1 MKNIV
6 FDLGNVLFKFEP
18 DKILDS
24 LFNDYHTKEKL
35 KQSVFKTT
43 IWRELDRGSLSLF
56 QAKKLFIDK
65 NPDLKDEIEILLDNW
80 KNFLHPIDE
89 NVKLLPELKKNNRLY
104 ILSNFHEE
112 AFNYITNKYSF
123 FELFDGMVVSYKV
136 KLIKPE
142 RKIYEILLSRY
153 SLIPEDTI
161 FVDDTEENI
170 KAAQEL
176 GIKGLLYKSELSLE
190 DLFKLE
196 KVL

>member
-18 DKILDS
+18 DEILDG

-65 NPDLKDEIEILLDNW
+65 NPDLKDEIEVLLDNW

-123 FELFDGMVVSYKV
+123 FELFDGMVVSYEV

-153 SLIPEDTI
+153 SLVPQDTI

-176 GIKGLLYKSELSLE
+176 GINGLLYKSELSLE

>member
-6 FDLGNVLFKFEP
+6 FDLGNVLFKFDP
-18 DKILDS
+18 DEILDG
-24 LFNDYHTKEKL
+24 LFNDSHTKEKL

-56 QAKKLFIDK
+56 QAKKIFIDK

-89 NVKLLPELKKNNRLY
+89 NMKLLPELKKNNRLY

-153 SLIPEDTI
+153 SLIPQDTI

>member
-6 FDLGNVLFKFEP
+6 FDLGNVLFKFDP
-18 DKILDS
+18 DEILDS
-24 LFNDYHTKEKL
+24 LFDDYHTKEKL

-56 QAKKLFIDK
+56 QAKKIFIDK

-89 NVKLLPELKKNNRLY
+89 NMKLLPELKKNNRLY

-153 SLIPEDTI
+153 SLIPQDTI

>member
-6 FDLGNVLFKFEP
+6 FDLGNVLFKFDP
-18 DKILDS
+18 DEILDG

-56 QAKKLFIDK
+56 QAKKIFIDK
-65 NPDLKDEIEILLDNW
+65 NPDLKDEIKILLDNW

-112 AFNYITNKYSF
+112 AFNYISNKYSF

-153 SLIPEDTI
+153 SLIPQDTI

>member
-18 DKILDS
+18 DEILDG

-56 QAKKLFIDK
+56 QAKKIFIDK
-65 NPDLKDEIEILLDNW
+65 NPDLKDEIEVLLDNW

-123 FELFDGMVVSYKV
+123 FELFDGMVVSYEV

-153 SLIPEDTI
+153 SLIPQDTI

-176 GIKGLLYKSELSLE
+176 GINGLLYKSELSLE

>member
-1 MKNIV
+1 LKNIV
-6 FDLGNVLFKFEP
+6 FDLGNVLFKFDP
-18 DKILDS
+18 DEILDG
-24 LFNDYHTKEKL
+24 LFNDSHTKEKL

-56 QAKKLFIDK
+56 QAKKIFIDK

-89 NVKLLPELKKNNRLY
+89 NMKLLPELKKNNRLY

-153 SLIPEDTI
+153 SLIPQDTI

>member
-18 DKILDS
+18 DEILDG

-56 QAKKLFIDK
+56 QAKKIFIDK

-123 FELFDGMVVSYKV
+123 FELFDGMVVSYEV

-153 SLIPEDTI
+153 SLVPQDTI

-176 GIKGLLYKSELSLE
+176 GINGLLYKSELSLE

>member
-18 DKILDS
+18 DEILDG

-56 QAKKLFIDK
+56 QAKKIFIDK
-65 NPDLKDEIEILLDNW
+65 NPDLKDEIEVLLDNW

-123 FELFDGMVVSYKV
+123 FELFDGMVVSYEV

-153 SLIPEDTI
+153 SLVPQDTI

-176 GIKGLLYKSELSLE
+176 GINGLLYKSELSLE